1 MNSSKFDID
10 KLNTYLNA
18 NEISELKYLNEQAE
32 KANELIKDKTDIMN
46 LSLNELINNWANVN
60 SKVFSDIVIFISNIG
75 KYREYIEDED
85 SNSFLYAFQ
94 NLLSDF
100 IKIFYQEGRL
110 LYVGMTLILIS
121 VLIYFIGIT
130 S

>member
-32 KANELIKDKTDIMN
+32 KANESIKDKTDIMN

-75 KYREYIEDED
+75 KYREYIEDDD
-85 SNSFLYAFQ
+85 SNSFLYALQ

-100 IKIFYQEGRL
+100 TKIFHQEGRL
-110 LYVGMTLILIS
+110 LYIGMTLILIS

>member
-32 KANELIKDKTDIMN
+32 KANESIKDKTDIMN

-75 KYREYIEDED
+75 KYREYIEDDD
-85 SNSFLYAFQ
+85 SNSFLYALQ

-100 IKIFYQEGRL
+100 MKIFHQEGRL
-110 LYVGMTLILIS
+110 LYIGMTLILIS

>member
-32 KANELIKDKTDIMN
+32 KANESIKDKTDIMN

-75 KYREYIEDED
+75 KYREYIEDDD
-85 SNSFLYAFQ
+85 SNSFLYALQ

-100 IKIFYQEGRL
+100 TKIFHKEGRL

>member
-32 KANELIKDKTDIMN
+32 KANESLKDKSDIMN

-60 SKVFSDIVIFISNIG
+60 SKVFSDIVIFMSNIG
-75 KYREYIEDED
+75 KYREYIEDDD
-85 SNSFLYAFQ
+85 SNSFLYALQ

-100 IKIFYQEGRL
+100 MKIFNQEGRL
-110 LYVGMTLILIS
+110 LYIGMTLILIS